1 MLSGKTSRHGHD
13 PARGRLSSDGDIRS
27 IELRLG
33 FVFEVRQGFYS
44 PGRQKHARQV
54 FVGHES
60 EFCQSGARGSMT
72 MKSAGSAPR
81 SRPRFRESRTAI
93 LIDLVLTPLLIPMA
107 VLKGGV
113 PATLRELKQLP
124 GDFAR
129 NWKGRH
135 WL

>member
-1 MLSGKTSRHGHD
+1 
-13 PARGRLSSDGDIRS
+13 
-27 IELRLG
+27 
-33 FVFEVRQGFYS
+33 
-44 PGRQKHARQV
+44 
-54 FVGHES
+54 
-60 EFCQSGARGSMT
+60 
-72 MKSAGSAPR
+72 
-81 SRPRFRESRTAI
+81 
-93 LIDLVLTPLLIPMA
+93 MA